1 MNKCIWRSAAMAS
14 MLMGTTAPAAFAQE
28 APTFAGAEEIMVISR
43 RKSERLQDA
52 PATVSVI
59 TESTIENTGVR
70 VATDFL
76 QLVPGV
82 SIVAGPVEA
91 GDVQINIRGA
101 NGARDG
107 ESNVALVVDGILKSN
122 IASLN
127 QDQGVLRQ
135 IEVLK
140 GPQGALYGRNAAAG
154 AIVLTTAEPTDE
166 LSGEGLISYGNFDTL
181 NLRALISGP
190 ISDNLGF
197 MVNADYSRTD
207 GFLENSFFPTAE
219 NQEFYP
225 GNTSDPNSINNKE
238 TWNINGRLF
247 FEPTDETT
255 IDVKLRYG
263 ELTAGAI
270 SFNAIFNVPLFAD
283 LFGPAFNLDANEHE
297 FLFTPNVDPL
307 NEQSTLEGSIKLEHA
322 FDFADLTAWVAYNKI
337 DQFFYADATSGT
349 FGFFNA
355 QEDCAATLEGL
366 GGFPVQSPFGIGGG
380 AFLPPYSP
388 TTCDGTQYQQNDQE
402 DISAELRLAGSWE
415 NLDWQLGV
423 YFLHLDRRICR
434 NLGLDTGNG
443 VLEECFTTDA
453 RNPTEAL
460 ADDDFTTNVYA
471 FFGSVDYEVVE
482 DFNVSVALRYD
493 IEDRKVSNNV
503 PTDARTRWVGLGANI
518 VDGDGVPRFPNGT
531 ADTPAGY
538 FLNPGLDPVFNPG
551 GLPDQDQTFKQI
563 QPKISLSYRVNEDLN
578 IFANWGIGF
587 KSGGF
592 NNGGSQAIVDGF
604 FNNLFNSG
612 ITLSDV
618 FDKETSSVFE
628 VGLKGSLADNRIRYE
643 IAGYYS
649 DVTDMQFFG
658 FYVGPFG
665 LLRIV
670 SNIDEVEI
678 MGIEADITASVTDW
692 LTVFASANVNDSE
705 IKANSARP
713 NTVGNKSPY
722 TADYTLNLGMEV
734 LYPATEGMDFL
745 LRADYRLTGPTWF
758 HTVQDNDVPTQFG
771 ADANFTNSQRDA
783 FGVLNLRTGLQFE
796 NVSVTVFANNIL
808 DKGFL
813 AEVIPAPE
821 FGGSFV
827 APGMPRS
834 YGLELRANF

>member
-1 MNKCIWRSAAMAS
+1 MNKFIWRSTAMAS

-28 APTFAGAEEIMVISR
+28 EPAFVGAEEIMVISR
-43 RKSERLQDA
+43 RKEERLQDA
-52 PATVSVI
+52 PATVSVL

-70 VATDFL
+70 VAADFL

-91 GDVQINIRGA
+91 GDTQINIRGS

-154 AIVLTTAEPTDE
+154 AIVLTTAEPTDY
-166 LSGEGLISYGNFDTL
+166 LSGEALASYANFNTLKLRGLV
-181 NLRALISGP
+181 SGP
-190 ISDNLGF
+190 VTDTLGF

-207 GFLENSFFPTAE
+207 GFLENSFFPTPE
-219 NQEFYP
+219 NQQFYP
-225 GNTSDPNSINNKE
+225 GNTTDPDTINNSE

-247 FEPTDETT
+247 FEPTEDTT
-255 IDVKLRYG
+255 VDMKLRYG

-270 SFNAIFNVPLFAD
+270 SFNAIFQIPFLAEVAA
-283 LFGPAFNLDANEHE
+283 PAFNIDANDHE
-297 FLFTPNVDPL
+297 FLYTPNIDPL

-349 FGFFNA
+349 FAFFNN
-355 QEDCAATLEGL
+355 EETCATTSAGL
-366 GGFPVQSPFGIGGG
+366 AGFPVQVPFGIGGG

-388 TTCDGTQYQQNDQE
+388 TSCDGTQYQQNDQE
-402 DISAELRLAGSWE
+402 DISMEIRLAGSTDV
-415 NLDWQLGV
+415 LDWQAGV

-471 FFGSVDYEVVE
+471 FFGSVDYKVME
-482 DFNVSVALRYD
+482 DLNLGVALRYD
-493 IEDRKVSNNV
+493 IEDRSVSNNV
-503 PTDARTRWVGLGANI
+503 PTDARTRWVGNVLTG
-518 VDGDGVPRFPNGT
+518 FPNGT

-538 FLNPGLDPVFNPG
+538 FLNPGLDPANNPSG
-551 GLPDQDQTFKQI
+551 VLADRDQTFKQI
-563 QPKISLSYRVNEDLN
+563 QPKISLSYRVTDDLN
-578 IFANWGIGF
+578 LFANWGIGF

-604 FNNLFNSG
+604 FNDAINSG

-628 VGLKGSLADNRIRYE
+628 VGLKGSFADNRVRYE

-649 DVTDMQFFG
+649 DITDMQFFG
-658 FYVGPFG
+658 FFVGPFG

-678 MGIEADITASVTDW
+678 IGVEADINASVTDW
-692 LTVFASANVNDSE
+692 LTIFASANVNDSE

-713 NTVGNKSPY
+713 DTVGNKSPY
-722 TADYTLNLGMEV
+722 TADYTINVGLEA
-734 LYPATEGMDFL
+734 LYPISDNMEFMF
-745 LRADYRLTGPTWF
+745 RADYRLTGPTWF
-758 HTVQDNDVPTQFG
+758 HTVQDNTVPTQFG
-771 ADANFTNSQRDA
+771 FDANFNNSQRDSY
-783 FGVLNLRTGLQFE
+783 GILNLRAGVQFDQF
-796 NVSVTVFANNIL
+796 SVTAFATNLTDNN
-808 DKGFL
+808 FL
-813 AEVIPAPE
+813 GEVIPAPE

-827 APGMPRS
+827 APGAPRA
-834 YGLELRANF
+834 YGLELRAKF

>member
-1 MNKCIWRSAAMAS
+1 MKKYIWQSTAALS

-28 APTFAGAEEIMVISR
+28 APAYGGTEEIMVISR
-43 RKSERLQDA
+43 RKEERLQDA
-52 PATVSVI
+52 PATVSVL
-59 TESTIENTGVR
+59 TQTTIENTGVR
-70 VATDFL
+70 VAADFL

-91 GDVQINIRGA
+91 GDTQINIRGS

-154 AIVLTTAEPTDE
+154 AIVLTTAEPTEE
-166 LSGEGLISYGNFDTL
+166 LSGEGLISYANFNTL
-181 NLRALISGP
+181 KLRGLISGP
-190 ISDNLGF
+190 VTDNLGF

-207 GFLENSFFPTAE
+207 GFLENSFFSTPE
-219 NQEFYP
+219 NQQFYP
-225 GNTSDPNSINNKE
+225 GNTTDPDTINNSE
-238 TWNINGRLF
+238 TWNVNGRLF

-255 IDVKLRYG
+255 IDVKMRYG

-270 SFNAIFNVPLFAD
+270 SFNAIFQVPS
-283 LFGPAFNLDANEHE
+283 FGQNGPFDLDANDHE
-297 FLFTPNVDPL
+297 FLYNPNIDPL

-349 FGFFNA
+349 FAFFNN
-355 QEDCAATLEGL
+355 EETCATTSAGL
-366 GGFPVQSPFGIGGG
+366 AGFPVQAPFGIGGG

-388 TTCDGTQYQQNDQE
+388 TSCDGTQYQQNDQE
-402 DISAELRLAGSWE
+402 DISAEIRLAGSLD

-482 DFNVSVALRYD
+482 DLNLGVALRYD
-493 IEDRKVSNNV
+493 IEDRSVSNNV
-503 PTDARTRWVGLGANI
+503 PVDARTRWVGLGNE
-518 VDGDGVPRFPNGT
+518 RFPNGT
-531 ADTPAGY
+531 ADTAAGY

-551 GLPDQDQTFKQI
+551 GLPDRDQTFKQI
-563 QPKISLSYRVNEDLN
+563 QPKISLSYRVNDDLN
-578 IFANWGIGF
+578 LFANWGIGF

-604 FNNLFNSG
+604 FNQTINSG

-628 VGLKGSLADNRIRYE
+628 VGLKGSFADNRVRYE
-643 IAGYYS
+643 VAGYYS
-649 DVTDMQFFG
+649 DITDMQFFG
-658 FYVGPFG
+658 FFVGPFG

-678 MGIEADITASVTDW
+678 IGVEADINASVTDW

-713 NTVGNKSPY
+713 DTVGNKSPY
-722 TADYTLNLGMEV
+722 TADYTINVGLEA
-734 LYPATEGMDFL
+734 LYPIADDMDIMF
-745 LRADYRLTGPTWF
+745 RADYRLTGPTWF
-758 HTVQDNDVPTQFG
+758 HTVQDNSVPTQFG
-771 ADANFTNSQRDA
+771 FPANFVNSQRDA
-783 FGVLNLRTGLQFE
+783 YGILNLRAGVQMERF
-796 NVSVTVFANNIL
+796 SVTAFATNLL
-808 DKGFL
+808 DNEFL
-813 AEVIPAPE
+813 GEVIPAPE

-827 APGMPRS
+827 APGAPRA
-834 YGLELRANF
+834 YGIELRANF

>member
-1 MNKCIWRSAAMAS
+1 MKKSYWQSAVLVS
-14 MLMGTTAPAAFAQE
+14 TLMGSSAPMALAQD
-28 APTFAGAEEIMVISR
+28 APSVFDAEEIMVVSR
-43 RKSERLQDA
+43 RKTERLQDA
-52 PATVSVI
+52 PATVSVL

-70 VATDFL
+70 VAADFL

-91 GDVQINIRGA
+91 GDTQINIRGS

-107 ESNVALVVDGILKSN
+107 ENNVALVVDGILKTN
-122 IASLN
+122 VASLN

-154 AIVLTTAEPTDE
+154 AIVLTTAEPSEE
-166 LSGEGLISYGNFDTL
+166 LSSEGLISYGNFDTL
-181 NLRALISGP
+181 RLRGLISGP
-190 ISDNLGF
+190 ISDKIGF
-197 MVNADYSRTD
+197 MVNGDYSSTN
-207 GFLENSFFPTAE
+207 GFLNNSFFSSPA
-219 NQEFYP
+219 NQQVYP
-225 GNTSDPNSINNKE
+225 GNTTDPNTINNSK
-238 TWNINGRLF
+238 TWNINGRVF

-283 LFGPAFNLDANEHE
+283 LFGPAFNLDANDHQ
-297 FLFTPNVDPL
+297 FVNTPNIDPL
-307 NEQSTLEGSIKLEHA
+307 NEQTTLEGSVKLEHA
-322 FDFADLTAWVAYNKI
+322 FDFADLTAYVAYNKI
-337 DQFFYADATSGT
+337 DNFFYADATSGT

-355 QEDCAATLEGL
+355 EENCATSLDALT
-366 GGFPVQSPFGIGGG
+366 GFPVQAPFGIGGG

-402 DISAELRLAGSWE
+402 DISAEIRLAGSWE
-415 NLDWQLGV
+415 NLDWQVGA

-443 VLEECFTTDA
+443 VLEECFTTDPL
-453 RNPTEAL
+453 NPTEAL

-471 FFGSVDYEVVE
+471 FFGSVDYELVE
-482 DFNVSVALRYD
+482 DLNIGVALRYD

-503 PTDARTRWVGLGANI
+503 PTDARTRWVGLGASI

-531 ADTPAGY
+531 ADTAAGY

-563 QPKISLSYRVNEDLN
+563 QPKISLSYRVNDDLN
-578 IFANWGIGF
+578 LFANWGIGF

-592 NNGGSQAIVDGF
+592 NNGGSQAIVNGF
-604 FNNLFNSG
+604 FNDLFNSG

-628 VGLKGSLADNRIRYE
+628 VGVKGSFADNRIRYE
-643 IAGYYS
+643 VAGYYS

-670 SNIDEVEI
+670 SNIDEVHI
-678 MGIEADITASVTDW
+678 LGVEADVNASVTDW
-692 LTVFASANVNDSE
+692 LTIFASANVNDSE

-722 TADYTLNLGMEV
+722 TADYTINVGMEAV
-734 LYPATEGMDFL
+734 YPVSDDADYMFRL
-745 LRADYRLTGPTWF
+745 DYRLTGPTWF
-758 HTVQDNDVPTQFG
+758 HTVQNNDVPTQFG
-771 ADANFTNSQRDA
+771 VDANFTNSQRDA
-783 FGVLNLRTGLQFE
+783 FGVLNMRTGFQFE
-796 NVSVTVFANNIL
+796 RFSVTAFATNLLNN
-808 DKGFL
+808 DFL

-827 APGMPRS
+827 APGQPRS
-834 YGLELRANF
+834 YGLEIRANF

>member
-1 MNKCIWRSAAMAS
+1 MKTHYWKSAIAVS
-14 MLMGTTAPAAFAQE
+14 MLMGSTAPIALAQE
-28 APTFAGAEEIMVISR
+28 EPGFSGAEEIMVISR
-43 RKSERLQDA
+43 RKTERLQDA
-52 PATVSVI
+52 PATVSVL
-59 TESTIENTGVR
+59 TESTIQNTGVR
-70 VATDFL
+70 VAKDFL

-91 GDVQINIRGA
+91 GDTQINIRGS

-154 AIVLTTAEPTDE
+154 AIVLTTAEPTED
-166 LSGEGLISYGNFDTL
+166 LSGEALVSYANFNTL
-181 NLRALISGP
+181 KLRGLISGP
-190 ISDNLGF
+190 VTDTLGF

-207 GFLENSFFPTAE
+207 GFLENSFFPTPQ
-219 NQEFYP
+219 NQQLYP
-225 GNTSDPNSINNKE
+225 GNTTDPDTINNSE
-238 TWNINGRLF
+238 TWNVNGRLF
-247 FEPTDETT
+247 FEPTDDTT
-255 IDVKLRYG
+255 IDMKLRYG

-270 SFNAIFNVPLFAD
+270 SFNAIFQVPS
-283 LFGPAFNLDANEHE
+283 FGANGPFDLDANDHQ
-297 FLFTPNVDPL
+297 FLYTPNIDPL
-307 NEQSTLEGSIKLEHA
+307 NEQTTLEGSIKLEHA
-322 FDFADLTAWVAYNKI
+322 FDFADLTVWAAYNKI

-349 FGFFNA
+349 FAFFNN
-355 QEDCAATLEGL
+355 EETCATTSAGL
-366 GGFPVQSPFGIGGG
+366 AGFPVQAPFGIGGG

-388 TTCDGTQYQQNDQE
+388 TSCDGTQYQQNDQE
-402 DISAELRLAGSWE
+402 DISAEIRLAGTWE
-415 NLDWQLGV
+415 DLDWQVGA

-443 VLEECFTTDA
+443 VLEECFTTDV

-460 ADDDFTTNVYA
+460 ADDDFTTNVFA
-471 FFGSVDYEVVE
+471 FFGSVDYEVVP
-482 DFNVSVALRYD
+482 DLNVGVALRYD
-493 IEDRKVSNNV
+493 IEDRSVSNNV
-503 PTDARTRWVGLGANI
+503 PVDARTRWVGLGN
-518 VDGDGVPRFPNGT
+518 DRFPNGT
-531 ADTPAGY
+531 ADTAAGY
-538 FLNPGLDPVFNPG
+538 FLNPGLDPVFNPA
-551 GLPDQDQTFKQI
+551 GLPDRDQTFKQI
-563 QPKISLSYRVNEDLN
+563 QPKISLSYRVNDDLN
-578 IFANWGIGF
+578 LFANWGIGF

-604 FNNLFNSG
+604 FNQTINSG

-649 DVTDMQFFG
+649 DITDMQFFG
-658 FYVGPFG
+658 FFVGPFG

-670 SNIDEVEI
+670 SNVDEVEVI
-678 MGIEADITASVTDW
+678 GVEADINASVTDW

-713 NTVGNKSPY
+713 DTVGNKSPY
-722 TADYTLNLGMEV
+722 TADYTINVGFEA
-734 LYPATEGMDFL
+734 LYPVNNDMDFM

-771 ADANFTNSQRDA
+771 FPANFNNSQRDSYGILNVRA
-783 FGVLNLRTGLQFE
+783 GVQLERF
-796 NVSVTVFANNIL
+796 SVTAFANNL
-808 DKGFL
+808 TDEGFL
-813 AEVIPAPE
+813 GEVIPAPE

-827 APGMPRS
+827 APGAPRS
-834 YGLELRANF
+834 YGLELRASF